1 MILMNGMRGALGAM
15 VLAFAPAIAAAEG
28 PVLPAFDAAAFAG
41 SAANAYFPLDAGRVS
56 TLKGTIIG
64 DDGTPGPFT
73 FVRTILGK
81 GPVVIGVQTVA
92 IQDDEY
98 EGDLLTE
105 RSVDYYATDA
115 AGAVWYF
122 GEDVTVYEYGAAGK
136 QTGTSGGAT
145 WRAGADGA
153 EPGIALR
160 AVPVAEPPMFRAH
173 APKAKEMEFSVA
185 EPGLPPTTVP
195 AGTYP
200 DVVRVYT
207 ESTADPDLREYTW
220 WAKGTGLIAM
230 AEDLSAA
237 RDAPKVSAELLP

>member
-1 MILMNGMRGALGAM
+1 MKMLKPLGLVAALLSGTAALGAD
-15 VLAFAPAIAAAEG
+15 
-28 PVLPAFDAAAFAG
+28 PVLPVFDAGAFANG
-41 SAANAYFPLDAGRVS
+41 MANLYFPLDAGKVS
-56 TLKGTIIG
+56 TLKGTITG

-73 FVRTILGK
+73 FVRTILGQ
-81 GPVVIGVQTVA
+81 GPVVMGVQTVA

-105 RSVDYYATDA
+105 RSIDYYATDA

-122 GEDVTVYEYGAAGK
+122 GEDVTVYAYDAAGAL
-136 QTGTSGGAT
+136 TGTSGGAT
-145 WRAGADGA
+145 WRAGTDGA

-160 AVPVAEPPMFRAH
+160 AVPVAGPPMFRAH

-185 EPGLPPTTVP
+185 EPGLPPMTVP
-195 AGTYP
+195 AGTYA

-207 ESTADPDLREYTW
+207 ESTADAELRDYTY
-220 WAKGTGLIAM
+220 WAKGAGLIAM

-237 RDAPKVSAELLP
+237 KDTPKVSAELVP

>member
-1 MILMNGMRGALGAM
+1 MMNILKSLGIVAALLPATAG
-15 VLAFAPAIAAAEG
+15 LAGDPT
-28 PVLPAFDAAAFAG
+28 LPAFDAAAFANG
-41 SAANAYFPLDAGRVS
+41 MANPYFPLDAGKVS

-64 DDGTPGPFT
+64 DDGAPGPFT
-73 FVRTILGK
+73 FVRTILGQ
-81 GPVVIGVQTVA
+81 GPVVMGVQTVA

-98 EGDLLTE
+98 EGALLTE

-122 GEDVTVYEYGAAGK
+122 GEDVTVYAYDAAGAL
-136 QTGTSGGAT
+136 TGTSGGAT
-145 WRAGADGA
+145 WRAGTDGA

-160 AVPVAEPPMFRAH
+160 AVPVTEPPMFRAH

-185 EPGLPPTTVP
+185 ETGLTPMTVP
-195 AGTYP
+195 AGTYA
-200 DVVRVYT
+200 DVLRIYT
-207 ESTADPDLREYTW
+207 ESTADADLREYTY

-237 RDAPKVSAELLP
+237 KDAPKVSAELVP